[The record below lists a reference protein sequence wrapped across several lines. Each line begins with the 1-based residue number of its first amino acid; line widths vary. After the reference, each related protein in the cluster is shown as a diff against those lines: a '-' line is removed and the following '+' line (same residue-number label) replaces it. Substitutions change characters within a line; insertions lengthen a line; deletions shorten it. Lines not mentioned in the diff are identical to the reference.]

1 LFILLILSIIWT
13 APQWSDAQEDKMKS
27 ISNIGPGLAAAALA
41 FIGVAITTPASAD
54 ALPDSKARVQQSQA
68 TAQNVANP
76 QQPCTPAAKAT
87 APQSLD
93 KPAFGGYQRQT
104 N

>member
-1 LFILLILSIIWT
+1 
-13 APQWSDAQEDKMKS
+13 MKS
-27 ISNIGPGLAAAALA
+27 ISNVRLGLAAAALA
-41 FIGVAITTPASAD
+41 FIGVAIATPASAG
-54 ALPDSKARVQQSQA
+54 ALTDSKARVQQSQA

-76 QQPCTPAAKAT
+76 QQPCTPAARDA

-93 KPAFGGYQRQT
+93 KPAIGGNQRQA